1 MKNKNKK
8 KKFYNIKG
16 IYIFTVLILIITI
29 TNVIV
34 AKSNQNSNNEISEQK
49 SIVSLGVNDN
59 NQSKDNL
66 SFEKEQVDV
75 IKKDNKKQLSKQEV
89 ADLYEK
95 GYEIS
100 DIEIAEEL
108 SGLCNK
114 TPEEILNIKGKTT
127 YINNEKKDK
136 DGNSIVV
143 PQKVAKTWNS
153 VMEELGLFK
162 AQPSEQLRVSQRDVK
177 AEEKNFWE
185 KNSIMQEGKTD
196 DSNLSILVDKT
207 QDILMKNFNFT
218 EEEIEIGKNEGT
230 SKIIEMAEKK
240 GLIKKDNQDIEKIFN
255 IKKAANGEWESVEV
269 NLEVNS
275 NEK

>member
-16 IYIFTVLILIITI
+16 IYIFTVLVFIITI
-29 TNVIV
+29 TNVIA
-34 AKSNQNSNNEISEQK
+34 AKSNQNSNSEISEQK

-89 ADLYEK
+89 TDLYEK

-162 AQPSEQLRVSQRDVK
+162 AQPLEQLRVSQRDVK

-185 KNSIMQEGKTD
+185 KNSIMQEGKID
-196 DSNLSILVDKT
+196 DSNLSVLADKT

-218 EEEIEIGKNEGT
+218 EEEIEIGKREGT
-230 SKIIEMAEKK
+230 AKIIEIAEKK
-240 GLIKKDNQDIEKIFN
+240 GLIKKDNQDIEKVLN
-255 IKKAANGEWESVEV
+255 IKKAANGEWENVEV